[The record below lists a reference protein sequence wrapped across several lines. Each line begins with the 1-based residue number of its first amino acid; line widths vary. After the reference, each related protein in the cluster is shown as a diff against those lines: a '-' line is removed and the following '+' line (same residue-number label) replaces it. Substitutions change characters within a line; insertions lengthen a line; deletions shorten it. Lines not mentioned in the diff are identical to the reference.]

1 MIPRYILYA
10 KSGTIFSIFLG
21 NPSVEKKAALV
32 RGEVGEVV
40 DVCDLSS
47 FHRIALLR

>member
-1 MIPRYILYA
+1 MQNLEL
-10 KSGTIFSIFLG
+10 FLVFFLR

-47 FHRIALLR
+47 FHRIAPLR